1 MSDFEKKSIFQYFF
15 QTIEDVLIIVKNE
28 ITIAKKNLTYSFKK
42 FGLGLGFIISAFIF
56 INVALLFLLIALA
69 FGFVQIGLTQ
79 WLAFL
84 LVALIIFGIS
94 VIFILLGFRSFRKI
108 KGIGDASRIGK
119 ETTRYLS
126 ENIRKKN

>member
-69 FGFVQIGLTQ
+69 FGFVQLGLNQ

-84 LVALIIFGIS
+84 FVALIIFGIS
-94 VIFILLGFRSFRKI
+94 VILILLGFRSFRKI

-119 ETTRYLS
+119 ETARYLS
-126 ENIRKKN
+126 ENINKKN

>member
-119 ETTRYLS
+119 ETARYLS
-126 ENIRKKN
+126 ENINKKN

>member
-28 ITIAKKNLTYSFKK
+28 FTIAKKNLTYSFKK

-69 FGFVQIGLTQ
+69 FGFVQLGLNQ

>member
-126 ENIRKKN
+126 ENISKKN

>member
-1 MSDFEKKSIFQYFF
+1 MSDFDKKSIFQYFI

-28 ITIAKKNLTYSFKK
+28 ITIAKNNLTYSFKK

-84 LVALIIFGIS
+84 MVALIIFGIS

-119 ETTRYLS
+119 DTARYLS
-126 ENIRKKN
+126 ENLRKKN